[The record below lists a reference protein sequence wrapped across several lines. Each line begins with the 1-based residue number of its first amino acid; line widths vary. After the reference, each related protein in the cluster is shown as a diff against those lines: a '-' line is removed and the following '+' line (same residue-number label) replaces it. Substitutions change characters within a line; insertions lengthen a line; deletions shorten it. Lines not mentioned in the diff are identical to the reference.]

1 MKKQILLCTLVGFL
15 GTFLPIFII
24 GLIKVLLLIILQ
36 ISVSKDILEPVVF
49 IFIFFGIT
57 ISAGIIKE
65 NNYFKNND

>member
-15 GTFLPIFII
+15 GTFLPIFIL

-49 IFIFFGIT
+49 IFIFFCFT

-65 NNYFKNND
+65 NKYFKNND